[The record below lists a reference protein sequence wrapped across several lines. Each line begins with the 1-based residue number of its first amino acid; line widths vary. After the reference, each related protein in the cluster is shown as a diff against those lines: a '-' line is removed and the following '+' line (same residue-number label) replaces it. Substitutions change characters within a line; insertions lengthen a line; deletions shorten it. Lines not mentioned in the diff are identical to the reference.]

1 MDLKRLYYFVTVVN
15 EGNISH
21 AAKKLHMSQPPLSTQ
36 MHLLE
41 KELSCVL
48 FERGSRQIRLTE
60 AGKLLYERALSLLE
74 LSNRTKK
81 ELLDYQN
88 GTSGTLRL
96 GIVSSVS
103 CTLLNQWIKSFHHEH
118 PEICFE
124 LFEANTYQLLEQLK
138 ANIIELAVVRTPF
151 HFAPFECI
159 FLQEEPMLAV
169 GHRIYF
175 ADLSEHEISLIQ
187 LYQKPLILYRRWE
200 AIILETFHQHHLH
213 PHIFCK
219 NDDARTTAYWA
230 DSGLGIGIIPASALK
245 MIQHPDTL
253 CKEIHDPEL
262 HSKISVIRNKN
273 GYLSPIAKEFLNFIQ
288 LM

>member
-41 KELSCVL
+41 KELSCTL
-48 FERGSRQIRLTE
+48 FERGSRQIHLTE
-60 AGKLLYERALSLLE
+60 AGKLLYERALTMLE
-74 LSNRTKK
+74 LSSQTKK

-88 GTSGTLRL
+88 GTTGSLRL
-96 GIVSSVS
+96 GVISSVS
-103 CTLLNQWIKSFHHEH
+103 CTFLNQWIKSFHHQR
-118 PEICFE
+118 PEIHFE

-138 ANIIELAVVRTPF
+138 ANIIEIAIVRTPF
-151 HFAPFECI
+151 HSASFECI
-159 FLQEEPMLAV
+159 FFQEEPMLAV

-175 ADLSEHEISLIQ
+175 DDLPQHEISLRQ

-200 AIILETFHQHHLH
+200 AIILEQFQLHHLH
-213 PHIFCK
+213 PQILCK

-230 DSGLGIGIIPASALK
+230 DAGLGIGIIPASALK
-245 MIQHPDTL
+245 LVQNPDTL
-253 CKEIHDPEL
+253 CRELRDPEL
-262 HSKISVIRNKN
+262 HSKISVIYNKN
-273 GYLSPIAKEFLNFIQ
+273 GYLSPVAREFLTFLQ
-288 LM
+288 SV